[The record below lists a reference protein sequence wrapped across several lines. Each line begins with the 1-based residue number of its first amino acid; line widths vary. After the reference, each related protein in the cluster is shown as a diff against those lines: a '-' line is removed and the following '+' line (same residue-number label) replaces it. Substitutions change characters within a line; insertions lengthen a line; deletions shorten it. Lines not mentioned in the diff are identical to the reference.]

1 MIRTKIFIVFLILA
15 LTVQCILFAKGN
27 SKNNMAA
34 HNGIVTKR
42 LLVKH
47 LGLTDLSLWTEARYS
62 RHPSQADLFTSFQD
76 FPGSLDHFP
85 AGSIIAPNIIG
96 LNTSILVRKSQK
108 MEQFITANT
117 KDYR

>member
-1 MIRTKIFIVFLILA
+1 MFRVKYFIVFLILA
-15 LTVQCILFAKGN
+15 LTLQFILFAKGN
-27 SKNNMAA
+27 SKNHIAA
-34 HNGIVTKR
+34 RNDIVAKR
-42 LLVKH
+42 HLVRQ

-96 LNTSILVRKSQK
+96 INTSILIRKSQK
-108 MEQFITANT
+108 MEQP
-117 KDYR
+117 